1 MGQILNRKNISEFV
15 ENLHKAGKTVATTN
29 GCFDILH
36 VGHVRYLQKSASFTD
51 YLIVLLNSDKSV
63 KSIKGDELSLYL
75 NENPSTVIYISDR
88 YDVSKEGLEEKL
100 KDRIIELN
108 LYENF
113 IYLDKEQLTPSFI
126 ADFNKQNETSI
137 TISKL
142 PTLIVFNDNEV
153 EIIYYSLKE
162 EDVKTIDFEGVR

>member
-1 MGQILNRKNISEFV
+1 MRQIPKKNYVILILMIIGV
-15 ENLHKAGKTVATTN
+15 VVVTCLGARIYNNTIKTSS
-29 GCFDILH
+29 ILYK
-36 VGHVRYLQKSASFTD
+36 YLKT
-51 YLIVLLNSDKSV
+51 
-63 KSIKGDELSLYL
+63 IKGDELNLYL

>member
-1 MGQILNRKNISEFV
+1 MKAFYEQYKEFSILPPEVAALPWTHNYILLEKIKDRNKRLWYANECLKNGW
-15 ENLHKAGKTVATTN
+15 A
-29 GCFDILH
+29 
-36 VGHVRYLQKSASFTD
+36 KS
-51 YLIVLLNSDKSV
+51 VLLHQ
-63 KSIKGDELSLYL
+63 
-75 NENPSTVIYISDR
+75 
-88 YDVSKEGLEEKL
+88 
-100 KDRIIELN
+100 IELN

>member
-1 MGQILNRKNISEFV
+1 MRQIPKKNYVILILMIIGV
-15 ENLHKAGKTVATTN
+15 VVVTCLGARIYNNTIKTSS
-29 GCFDILH
+29 ILYK
-36 VGHVRYLQKSASFTD
+36 YLKT
-51 YLIVLLNSDKSV
+51 
-63 KSIKGDELSLYL
+63 IKGDELNLYL

-142 PTLIVFNDNEV
+142 LTLIVFNDNEV

-162 EDVKTIDFEGVR
+162 EDVKTIDFEGVRWLT